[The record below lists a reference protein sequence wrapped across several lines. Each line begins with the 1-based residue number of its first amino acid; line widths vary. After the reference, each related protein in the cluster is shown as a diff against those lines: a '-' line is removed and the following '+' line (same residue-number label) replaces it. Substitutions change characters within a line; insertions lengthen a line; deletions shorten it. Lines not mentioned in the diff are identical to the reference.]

1 MRLVADLLLLTGAIF
16 AFLASLGLIRMPDI
30 YNRIQAGT
38 KSATLGAIAMMAGV
52 AVLFPEWWAKLL
64 CITGFLLFSSPVSS
78 SVLARA
84 VYRAGTKPWTTDTD
98 SQQKNAKVEQ
108 S

>member
-1 MRLVADLLLLTGAIF
+1 MRLLADILLLMGAIF
-16 AFLASLGLIRMPDI
+16 SFLGALGLIRMPDI

-38 KSATLGAIAMMAGV
+38 KSATLGAIAIMAGI
-52 AVLFPEWWAKLL
+52 ALLYPEWWTKLV

-84 VYRAGTKPWTTDTD
+84 VHRAGIKPWSHTEADAGEAGEK
-98 SQQKNAKVEQ
+98 S
-108 S
+108 

>member
-1 MRLVADLLLLTGAIF
+1 MRLLADILLLMGAVF
-16 AFLASLGLIRMPDI
+16 SFLGALGLIRMPDI

-38 KSATLGAIAMMAGV
+38 KSATLGAIAIMAGI
-52 AVLFPEWWAKLL
+52 ALLYPEWWAKLV

-84 VYRAGTKPWTTDTD
+84 VHRAGVKPWARPQPDPGEA
-98 SQQKNAKVEQ
+98 SEK